1 MVLVQSRTLVRYL
14 WHLHTE
20 QVEQL
25 SNKLLTIVFLLLF
38 VISIASVSRHFLG
51 FLGWLGMRHCP
62 RTVLLYRWHH
72 NSGIQYLYNTA
83 LNWCLFVHACHCF
96 SCRFRFVTQCQLSLA
111 VLSPEGSD
119 LGQAVGCPG
128 QKLNWCEFCSFA
140 AWCLLRP
147 LLQIPMLAQAVVRAY
162 LIADEKGY
170 RNLSWVWPLA
180 RGDDLQD
187 SHFPFMENWV
197 LRLTY
202 TCESDFCTWKK
213 TNGGISMHIYIAKP
227 SWKR

>member
-128 QKLNWCEFCSFA
+128 QKLNWCEFLLFCCLMLTQTITANSHVGSGSRSCISHCRWEGLQESVMGMAIGSGRWFAGQSFSVHGKLSFA
-140 AWCLLRP
+140 LDLHLR
-147 LLQIPMLAQAVVRAY
+147 VRFLHMKKNQWGHIYAY
-162 LIADEKGY
+162 LY
-170 RNLSWVWPLA
+170 S
-180 RGDDLQD
+180 QT
-187 SHFPFMENWV
+187 FM
-197 LRLTY
+197 
-202 TCESDFCTWKK
+202 
-213 TNGGISMHIYIAKP
+213 
-227 SWKR
+227 KR